1 MAKTKPIPPVTIR
14 FTASVQHQKL
24 HNELIKLADDCGVSF
39 SDLVRNLIAIGLESY
54 KLGAIVGFDG
64 KVVLPSGVI
73 NSESKIPN
81 TQTETDSS
89 NNAGTLE
96 KTDPQI
102 EKSSLFL
109 T

>member
-1 MAKTKPIPPVTIR
+1 MAKNKPIPPLTIR
-14 FTASVQHQKL
+14 FTASVHHQKL
-24 HNELIKLADDCGVSF
+24 YNELIKLADDCGVSF

-64 KVVLPSGVI
+64 KVILPSGVT
-73 NSESKIPN
+73 NSEVKTLSP
-81 TQTETDSS
+81 QTEVDLSS
-89 NNAGTLE
+89 NADTVE
-96 KTDPQI
+96 EIEPPK